1 MKRICLFWA
10 CLLMVLSIKPCFAV
24 SYGGLY
30 DVEWCPCD
38 PTEQFNEKG
47 SVVLGK
53 TVMCP
58 CDSMYTG
65 YGRTLKKDVQ
75 EIKQAAKK
83 VVDKTMNYK
92 YYIGVDFNKTNV
104 ETGAE
109 KLEYTTPDGLASS
122 SADIGDIIDDQ
133 ENIGVVLGM
142 RPHPNMGIEAFY
154 NRTMKENKV
163 IKNHTTGDA
172 RYLVNEYTMDY
183 QAFGVDIIGYL
194 PVTDYFD
201 FIAFAGLGQYY
212 FENSITHKY
221 GESVAS
227 SITGINY
234 RNVSSSDFDDDT
246 LAWRV
251 GGGFQFNIGRGVI
264 LRAMY
269 RYINIDSEFIKN
281 LQEFSLGL
289 RFVF

>member
-1 MKRICLFWA
+1 
-10 CLLMVLSIKPCFAV
+10 MVLFIKPCFAV

-38 PTEQFNEKG
+38 PTEQFNAQG
-47 SVVLGK
+47 AVVLGK

-58 CDSMYTG
+58 CDTMYNG
-65 YGRTLKKDVQ
+65 YGRTFKKDVQ
-75 EIKQAAKK
+75 SVKEAAKK
-83 VVDKTMNYK
+83 VVDKTLNYK
-92 YYIGVDFNKTNV
+92 YYIGVDFNKSNV
-104 ETGAE
+104 ETGNK
-109 KLEYTTPDGLASS
+109 KLEYTTSDGSASS
-122 SADIGDIIDDQ
+122 SADIGDVIDDQ
-133 ENIGVVLGM
+133 DNIGIVLGM
-142 RPHPNMGIEAFY
+142 RPHPNIGIEAFY
-154 NRTMKENKV
+154 NRTMNENTA
-163 IKNHTTGDA
+163 IKNHGTGSDK
-172 RYLVNEYTMDY
+172 YLVSEYTSEY

-194 PVTDYFD
+194 PITDYFD

-221 GESVAS
+221 SVLMAG
-227 SITGINY
+227 SIIGRDY